1 MFRLNLKIA
10 LRNLW
15 KNKGFTLINV
25 GGLAIGMACCLMLLL
40 YVNYEWSFDKQ
51 YKNAD
56 KVYLAALNLKFN
68 GKLATTMA
76 VPNKLAKAGASEL
89 PGIKSAARMS
99 MNNGQKLYSRNQHS
113 FKFSGMNVDPD
124 FLKILDHK
132 FIYGDPNTALN
143 EPNNVLISQSTA
155 KKLFGDENPMGQLIK
170 YDNRVNLKV
179 SAVIADLPKNQ
190 SMQFDLLQPWAFFEQ
205 ENPSD
210 KENGWGAITCLTL
223 FQLKDNASLA
233 ATNAALKHFI
243 VDKEPDLKEMTYEP
257 FLFPLSKLHLY
268 DDFEGGKAVGGKID
282 QLRLFVFLAICVLFI
297 ACINYMNLS
306 TAKSEKRAREVGV
319 RKALGS
325 TRNTIMGQFLVESL
339 LLSFLAM
346 LIAFTLLEV
355 SLPYFNHLLDI
366 SIKIDYS
373 AYQFWGVL
381 LAMVLTTGVLAGSY
395 PAFYL
400 SSFIPVKVLKGFK
413 GSAGSLSIR
422 KTLVVIQFSL
432 SICMIISAIV
442 IYSQIQHL
450 KNKPLGFDQ
459 SALAQID
466 LEGEWT
472 KPEKLRT
479 FKSELERTGAIIATT
494 EYASSFTNSGSITGD
509 IQWPGKPKNDVSI
522 INYRSTGF
530 DFAKTTG
537 VKVLEGRDF
546 DPKFSADSSTSLLLN
561 QSAVKIM
568 GLKNPIGTIIHWGDN
583 PPLKVIGV
591 VQDYSNESL
600 ASKIQPTVYYFS
612 VRTSRVLLLK
622 LNPKQSL
629 STSIDKIKTISQ
641 RLNPA
646 YPIEVKMVSQG
657 MAEKLR
663 SERLLSALSN
673 IFGGFAIFI
682 SCLGL
687 LGLALYTAEQRSKEI
702 SIRKVLGANLSD
714 ILVLLNKDFMKLVII
729 SNVIAIPVAYILV
742 AKWLEK
748 YDYKISINPWPFL
761 LALLTSVI
769 IAILTVSLQTFKVAK
784 ANAVDA
790 LKYE

>member
-1 MFRLNLKIA
+1 MFKLNLKIA

-15 KNKGFTLINV
+15 KHKGFTLINV

-56 KVYLAALNLKFN
+56 KVYFAALNLKFN

-76 VPNKLAKAGASEL
+76 VPNKLANAVATEL
-89 PGIKSAARMS
+89 PGIKNAARIS
-99 MNNGQKLYSRNQHS
+99 MPGGSRLYSHDQNH
-113 FKFSGMNVDPD
+113 FKLEALSVDPA
-124 FLKILDHK
+124 FLKILDQK
-132 FIYGDPNTALN
+132 YIYGDPETALA
-143 EPNNVLISQSTA
+143 EPNNVLINASTA
-155 KKLFGDENPMGQLIK
+155 KKLFGDQNPLGQSIT
-170 YDNRVNLKV
+170 YDNKISLKV
-179 SAVIADLPKNQ
+179 SAVIEDLPKNQ
-190 SMQFDLLQPWAFFEQ
+190 SIQFDILQPWAFLEQ
-205 ENPSD
+205 ENPAE
-210 KENGWGAITCLTL
+210 KEYGWGAITCLTI
-223 FQLKDNASLA
+223 FQLKDNANLE
-233 ATNAALKHFI
+233 ATNTAIKNF
-243 VDKEPDLKEMTYEP
+243 VVNKEPDLKEMTYQI
-257 FLFPLSKLHLY
+257 FLFPLAKLHLY
-268 DDFEGGKAVGGKID
+268 DKFDNGESTGGKID
-282 QLRLFVFLAICVLFI
+282 QLKLFVFLAICVLLI

-325 TRNTIMGQFLVESL
+325 TRNTIMGQFMIESL
-339 LLSFLAM
+339 LLSVLAM
-346 LIAFTLLEV
+346 AIAFITLEV
-355 SLPYFNHLLDI
+355 SLPYFNNLLDI

-373 AYQFWGVL
+373 SYQFCGL
-381 LAMVLTTGVLAGSY
+381 LLSMVLITGLLAGSY

-413 GSAGSLSIR
+413 GSTGSLSIR
-422 KTLVVIQFSL
+422 KTLVVVQFSL

-459 SALAQID
+459 TALAQVD

-472 KPEKLRT
+472 KPGKLAL
-479 FKSELERTGAIIATT
+479 FKNELERSGAITAAT

-509 IQWPGKPKNDVSI
+509 ISWPGKPKNDVSI

-537 VKVLEGRDF
+537 VKIVAGRDF
-546 DPKFSADSSTSLLLN
+546 DPKFSADTATSLLLN
-561 QSAVKIM
+561 QTAVKTM
-568 GLKNPIGTIIHWGDN
+568 GLKDPVGTVIHWGDN
-583 PPLKVIGV
+583 PPLKVVGV

-600 ASKIQPTVYYFS
+600 ASKIQPTVYYYNIK
-612 VRTSRVLLLK
+612 TSKVLLLK
-622 LNPKQSL
+622 LNPAQSL
-629 STSIDKIKTISQ
+629 ATSVEAIKSVSS

-646 YPIEVKMVSQG
+646 YPVEVKMVSQG

-663 SERLLSALSN
+663 SERLLSVLSN
-673 IFGGFAIFI
+673 LFGGFAIFI

-714 ILVLLNKDFMKLVII
+714 ILILLNKDFMKLVVIA
-729 SNVIAIPVAYILV
+729 NLIAIPVAYILV

-761 LALLTSVI
+761 LALLTSI
-769 IAILTVSLQTFKVAK
+769 LIALITVSMQTFKVAK

>member
-56 KVYLAALNLKFN
+56 KVYFAALNLKFN

-76 VPNKLAKAGASEL
+76 VPNKLAKAGVSEL
-89 PGIKSAARMS
+89 PGIKSAARIS
-99 MNNGQKLYSRNQHS
+99 MNNGQKLYSHNEHN
-113 FKFSGMNVDPD
+113 FKLIGFNVDPE

-132 FIYGDPNTALN
+132 FIYGDPNTALS
-143 EPNNVLISQSTA
+143 EPNNVLINKSTA
-155 KKLFGDENPMGQLIK
+155 KKLFGDQNPIGQSIK
-170 YDNRVNLKV
+170 YDNRVSLKV
-179 SAVIADLPKNQ
+179 SAVIQDLPKNQ
-190 SMQFDLLQPWAFFEQ
+190 SMQYDILQPWAFLEQ
-205 ENPSD
+205 ENPSE

-223 FQLKDNASLA
+223 FQLKDNASLD

-243 VDKEPDLKEMTYEP
+243 VNKKPELKEMTYEP
-257 FLFPLSKLHLY
+257 FLFPLSKFHLY
-268 DDFEGGKAVGGKID
+268 DDFDNGKSVGGKID

-325 TRNTIMGQFLVESL
+325 TRNTIMGQFMVESL

-355 SLPYFNHLLDI
+355 SLPYFNNLLDI
-366 SIKIDYS
+366 SIKINYN
-373 AYQFWGVL
+373 AYQFWSVL
-381 LAMVLTTGVLAGSY
+381 LAMVLLTGLLAGSY

-413 GSAGSLSIR
+413 GSTGSLSIR
-422 KTLVVIQFSL
+422 KTLVVVQFSL

-459 SALAQID
+459 TALAQID

-472 KPEKLRT
+472 KPQKLQT
-479 FKSELERTGAIIATT
+479 FKNELERAGATIAAT
-494 EYASSFTNSGSITGD
+494 EYASSFTDGGSITGD

-530 DFAKTTG
+530 EFARTTG
-537 VKVLEGRDF
+537 VKILAGRDF
-546 DPKFSADSSTSLLLN
+546 DPKFSADTSTSLLLN
-561 QSAVKIM
+561 QTAVKIM
-568 GLKNPIGTIIHWGDN
+568 GLKNPVGTIIHWGDN
-583 PPLKVIGV
+583 PPLKVVGV

-600 ASKIQPTVYYFS
+600 ASKIQPTVYYYN
-612 VRTSRVLLLK
+612 VKTSRVLLLK

-629 STSIDKIKTISQ
+629 STSIEAIKSVSQ

-646 YPIEVKMVSQG
+646 YPIEVKLVSQG

-663 SERLLSALSN
+663 SEKLLSALSN

-714 ILVLLNKDFMKLVII
+714 ILILLNKDFMKLVII

-761 LALLTSVI
+761 LALLTSVV

>member
-1 MFRLNLKIA
+1 
-10 LRNLW
+10 
-15 KNKGFTLINV
+15 
-25 GGLAIGMACCLMLLL
+25 
-40 YVNYEWSFDKQ
+40 
-51 YKNAD
+51 
-56 KVYLAALNLKFN
+56 
-68 GKLATTMA
+68 MA
-76 VPNKLAKAGASEL
+76 VPNKLAKAGVSEL
-89 PGIKSAARMS
+89 PGIKSAARIS
-99 MNNGQKLYSRNQHS
+99 MNNGQKLYSHNRNN
-113 FKFSGMNVDPD
+113 FKLIGFNVDPD
-124 FLKILDHK
+124 FLKILEQK
-132 FIYGDPNTALN
+132 FIYGDPGTALS
-143 EPNNVLISQSTA
+143 EPNNVLISESTA
-155 KKLFGDENPMGQLIK
+155 KKLFGDQNPIGQSIK
-170 YDNRVNLKV
+170 YDNRVDLKV
-179 SAVIADLPKNQ
+179 SAVIQDLPKNQ
-190 SMQFDLLQPWAFFEQ
+190 SMQFDVLQPWAFFEQ
-205 ENPSD
+205 ENPSE
-210 KENGWGAITCLTL
+210 KENGWGAITCLTF
-223 FQLKDNASLA
+223 FQLKDNASLD

-243 VDKEPDLKEMTYEP
+243 VNKEPDLKEMTYEP
-257 FLFPLSKLHLY
+257 FLFPLSKFHLY
-268 DDFEGGKAVGGKID
+268 GDFDNGKSVGGKID

-325 TRNTIMGQFLVESL
+325 TRNTIMGQFMVESI

-355 SLPYFNHLLDI
+355 SLPYFNNLLDI
-366 SIKIDYS
+366 AIKINYN
-373 AYQFWGVL
+373 AYQFWGL
-381 LAMVLTTGVLAGSY
+381 LLVMVLVTGLLAGSY

-413 GSAGSLSIR
+413 GSTGSLSIR
-422 KTLVVIQFSL
+422 KILVVVQFSL

-459 SALAQID
+459 TALVQID

-472 KPEKLRT
+472 KPQKLQT
-479 FKSELERTGAIIATT
+479 FKNELQRAGATIAAT
-494 EYASSFTNSGSITGD
+494 EYAGSFTDGGSITSD

-537 VKVLEGRDF
+537 VKILAGRDF
-546 DPKFSADSSTSLLLN
+546 DPKFSADTATSLLLN
-561 QSAVKIM
+561 QTAVKIM
-568 GLKNPIGTIIHWGDN
+568 GLKNPVGTVIHWGDN
-583 PPLKVIGV
+583 PPLKVVGV

-600 ASKIQPTVYYFS
+600 ASKIQPTVYYYN
-612 VRTSRVLLLK
+612 VKTSRVLLLK

-629 STSIDKIKTISQ
+629 TNSIEAIKSVSQ

-646 YPIEVKMVSQG
+646 YPIEVELVSQG
-657 MAEKLR
+657 MAEKLK
-663 SERLLSALSN
+663 SERLLSVLSN

-748 YDYKISINPWPFL
+748 YDYKITINPWPFL

>member
-1 MFRLNLKIA
+1 MFKLNLKIA

-15 KNKGFTLINV
+15 KHKGFTLINV

-40 YVNYEWSFDKQ
+40 YVNYEWSFDKH
-51 YKNAD
+51 YKNGD
-56 KVYLAALNLKFN
+56 KVYFAALNLKFN

-76 VPNKLAKAGASEL
+76 VPNKLANAATTEL

-99 MNNGQKLYSRNQHS
+99 MPGGPKLYSHDQNH
-113 FKFSGMNVDPD
+113 FKLEALSVDPD

-132 FIYGDPNTALN
+132 FIYGNPETALA
-143 EPNNVLISQSTA
+143 EPNNVLINASTA
-155 KKLFGDENPMGQLIK
+155 KKLFGDQNPMGQSIT
-170 YDNRVNLKV
+170 YDNKKSLKV
-179 SAVIADLPKNQ
+179 TAVIEDLPKNQ
-190 SMQFDLLQPWAFFEQ
+190 TIRFDVLQPWAFLEQ
-205 ENPSD
+205 ENPAE
-210 KENGWGAITCLTL
+210 KEYGWGAITCLTL
-223 FQLKDNASLA
+223 FQLKDNANLE
-233 ATNAALKHFI
+233 ATNTAIKNF
-243 VDKEPDLKEMTYEP
+243 VVNKEPNLKEMTYQI
-257 FLFPLSKLHLY
+257 FLFPLAKYHLY
-268 DDFEGGKAVGGKID
+268 DNFNNGKSAGGKID
-282 QLRLFVFLAICVLFI
+282 QLRLFVFLAICVLLI

-325 TRNTIMGQFLVESL
+325 TRNTIMGQFMIESL
-339 LLSFLAM
+339 LLSVLAM
-346 LIAFTLLEV
+346 AIAFIILEV
-355 SLPYFNHLLDI
+355 SLPYFNNLLDI
-366 SIKIDYS
+366 SISIDYGS
-373 AYQFWGVL
+373 YQFCGLL
-381 LAMVLTTGVLAGSY
+381 LAIVLFTGLLAGSY

-413 GSAGSLSIR
+413 GSSGSLSIR
-422 KTLVVIQFSL
+422 KILVVVQFSL

-459 SALAQID
+459 TALAQID

-472 KPEKLRT
+472 KPEKLSL
-479 FKSELERTGAIIATT
+479 FKSELQRVGAITAAT
-494 EYASSFTNSGSITGD
+494 EYAGSFTRGGSITGD
-509 IQWPGKPKNDVSI
+509 ISWPGKPKNDVSI

-537 VKVLEGRDF
+537 VKIVAGRDF
-546 DPKFSADSSTSLLLN
+546 DPKFSADTATSLLLN
-561 QSAVKIM
+561 QTAVKTM
-568 GLKNPIGTIIHWGDN
+568 ELKNPVGTVIHWGDN
-583 PPLKVIGV
+583 PPLKVVGV

-600 ASKIQPTVYYFS
+600 ASKIQPTVYYYNIK
-612 VRTSRVLLLK
+612 TSQVLLLK
-622 LNPKQSL
+622 LNPAQSL
-629 STSIDKIKTISQ
+629 STSVEAIKSVSS

-646 YPIEVKMVSQG
+646 YPVEVKMVSQG

-663 SERLLSALSN
+663 SEKLLSVLSN
-673 IFGGFAIFI
+673 LFGGFAIFI

-714 ILVLLNKDFMKLVII
+714 ILILLNKDFMKLVVIA
-729 SNVIAIPVAYILV
+729 NLIAIPAAYILV

-748 YDYKISINPWPFL
+748 YDYKISINLWPFL
-761 LALLTSVI
+761 LALLTSVL
-769 IAILTVSLQTFKVAK
+769 IALITVSMQTFKVAK

>member
-1 MFRLNLKIA
+1 MFKLNLKIA

-15 KNKGFTLINV
+15 KHKGFTLINV

-40 YVNYEWSFDKQ
+40 YVNYEWSYDKQ

-56 KVYLAALNLKFN
+56 KVYFAALNLKFN

-76 VPNKLAKAGASEL
+76 VPNKLANAAAIEL
-89 PGIKSAARMS
+89 PGIKNAARIS
-99 MNNGQKLYSRNQHS
+99 MPGGSRLYSHDQNH
-113 FKFSGMNVDPD
+113 FKLEALSVDPA
-124 FLKILDHK
+124 FLKILDQK
-132 FIYGDPNTALN
+132 FIYGNPETALA
-143 EPNNVLISQSTA
+143 EPNNVLINASTA
-155 KKLFGDENPMGQLIK
+155 KKLFGNQNPLGQSIT
-170 YDNRVNLKV
+170 YDNKISLKV
-179 SAVIADLPKNQ
+179 SAVIEDLSKNQ
-190 SMQFDLLQPWAFFEQ
+190 SIQFDILQPWAFLEQ
-205 ENPSD
+205 ENPAE
-210 KENGWGAITCLTL
+210 KQYGWGAITCLTI
-223 FQLKDNASLA
+223 FQLKDNANLE
-233 ATNAALKHFI
+233 ATNAAIKNF
-243 VDKEPDLKEMTYEP
+243 VVNKEPDLKEMTYQI
-257 FLFPLSKLHLY
+257 FLFPFAKLHLY
-268 DDFEGGKAVGGKID
+268 NNFDNGKSAGGKID
-282 QLRLFVFLAICVLFI
+282 QLKLFVFLAICVLLI

-325 TRNTIMGQFLVESL
+325 TRNTIMGQFMIESL
-339 LLSFLAM
+339 LLSILAM
-346 LIAFTLLEV
+346 AIAFIILEV
-355 SLPYFNHLLDI
+355 SLPYFNNLLDI

-373 AYQFWGVL
+373 SYQFCGL
-381 LAMVLTTGVLAGSY
+381 LLSMVLITGLLAGSY

-413 GSAGSLSIR
+413 GSTGSLSIR
-422 KTLVVIQFSL
+422 KTLVVVQFSL

-459 SALAQID
+459 TALAQID
-466 LEGEWT
+466 LEGEWA
-472 KPEKLRT
+472 KPEKLT
-479 FKSELERTGAIIATT
+479 LFKTELQRAGAITAAT
-494 EYASSFTNSGSITGD
+494 EYAGSFTNSGSITSD
-509 IQWPGKPKNDVSI
+509 ISWPDKPKNDVSI

-530 DFAKTTG
+530 EFSKTTG
-537 VKVLEGRDF
+537 VKIVAGRDF
-546 DPKFSADSSTSLLLN
+546 DPKFSADTATSLLLN
-561 QSAVKIM
+561 QTAVKTM
-568 GLKNPIGTIIHWGDN
+568 GLKNPVGTVIHWGDN
-583 PPLKVIGV
+583 PPLKVVGV

-600 ASKIQPTVYYFS
+600 AQKIQPTVYYYNIK
-612 VRTSRVLLLK
+612 TSKVLLLK
-622 LNPKQSL
+622 LNPAQSL
-629 STSIDKIKTISQ
+629 STSVEAIKSVSS

-646 YPIEVKMVSQG
+646 YPVEVKMVSQG

-663 SERLLSALSN
+663 SEKLLSVLSN
-673 IFGGFAIFI
+673 LFGGFAIFI

-714 ILVLLNKDFMKLVII
+714 ILILLNKDFMKLVII
-729 SNVIAIPVAYILV
+729 ANLIAIPVAYILV

-761 LALLTSVI
+761 LALLTSVL
-769 IAILTVSLQTFKVAK
+769 IALITVSMQTFKVAK

>member
-1 MFRLNLKIA
+1 M
-10 LRNLW
+10 
-15 KNKGFTLINV
+15 
-25 GGLAIGMACCLMLLL
+25 
-40 YVNYEWSFDKQ
+40 
-51 YKNAD
+51 
-56 KVYLAALNLKFN
+56 
-68 GKLATTMA
+68 
-76 VPNKLAKAGASEL
+76 
-89 PGIKSAARMS
+89 
-99 MNNGQKLYSRNQHS
+99 
-113 FKFSGMNVDPD
+113 
-124 FLKILDHK
+124 
-132 FIYGDPNTALN
+132 
-143 EPNNVLISQSTA
+143 
-155 KKLFGDENPMGQLIK
+155 
-170 YDNRVNLKV
+170 
-179 SAVIADLPKNQ
+179 
-190 SMQFDLLQPWAFFEQ
+190 
-205 ENPSD
+205 
-210 KENGWGAITCLTL
+210 
-223 FQLKDNASLA
+223 
-233 ATNAALKHFI
+233 
-243 VDKEPDLKEMTYEP
+243 
-257 FLFPLSKLHLY
+257 
-268 DDFEGGKAVGGKID
+268 
-282 QLRLFVFLAICVLFI
+282 
-297 ACINYMNLS
+297 
-306 TAKSEKRAREVGV
+306 
-319 RKALGS
+319 
-325 TRNTIMGQFLVESL
+325 VESI

-355 SLPYFNHLLDI
+355 SLPYFNSLLNV
-366 SIKIDYS
+366 SIKIDYN
-373 AYQFWGVL
+373 AYQFWSVL
-381 LAMVLTTGVLAGSY
+381 LAMVLVTGLLAGSY

-413 GSAGSLSIR
+413 GSTGSLSIR
-422 KTLVVIQFSL
+422 KTLVVVQFSL
-432 SICMIISAIV
+432 SVCMIISAIV

-459 SALAQID
+459 TALVQID

-472 KPEKLRT
+472 KPQKLQT
-479 FKSELERTGAIIATT
+479 FKNELEREGATIATT
-494 EYASSFTNSGSITGD
+494 EYASSFTDGGSITSD

-537 VKVLEGRDF
+537 VKILAGRDF
-546 DPKFSADSSTSLLLN
+546 DPKFSADTATSLLLN
-561 QSAVKIM
+561 QTAVKIM
-568 GLKNPIGTIIHWGDN
+568 GLKNPVGTIIHWGDN
-583 PPLKVIGV
+583 PPLKVVGV

-600 ASKIQPTVYYFS
+600 ASKIQPTVYYYN
-612 VRTSRVLLLK
+612 VKTSRVLLLK

-629 STSIDKIKTISQ
+629 SNSIEAIKSVGQ

-646 YPIEVKMVSQG
+646 YPIEVKLVSQG
-657 MAEKLR
+657 MAEKLK
-663 SERLLSALSN
+663 SEKLLSVLSN

-748 YDYKISINPWPFL
+748 YDYKITINPWPFL

>member
-1 MFRLNLKIA
+1 MFKLNLKIA

-15 KNKGFTLINV
+15 KHKGFTLINV

-40 YVNYEWSFDKQ
+40 YVNYEWSYDKQ

-56 KVYLAALNLKFN
+56 KVYFAALNLKFN

-76 VPNKLAKAGASEL
+76 VPNKLANAAAIEL
-89 PGIKSAARMS
+89 PGIKNAARIS
-99 MNNGQKLYSRNQHS
+99 MPGGSRLYSHDQNH
-113 FKFSGMNVDPD
+113 FKLEALSVDPA
-124 FLKILDHK
+124 FLKILDQK
-132 FIYGDPNTALN
+132 FIYGNPETALA
-143 EPNNVLISQSTA
+143 EPNNVLINASTA
-155 KKLFGDENPMGQLIK
+155 KKLFGNQNPLGQSIT
-170 YDNRVNLKV
+170 YDNKISLKV
-179 SAVIADLPKNQ
+179 SAVIEDLSKNQ
-190 SMQFDLLQPWAFFEQ
+190 SIQFDILQPWAFLEQ
-205 ENPSD
+205 ENPAE
-210 KENGWGAITCLTL
+210 KQYGWGAITCLTI
-223 FQLKDNASLA
+223 FQLKDNANLE
-233 ATNAALKHFI
+233 ATNAAIKNF
-243 VDKEPDLKEMTYEP
+243 VVNKEPDLKEMTYQI
-257 FLFPLSKLHLY
+257 FLFPFAKLHLY
-268 DDFEGGKAVGGKID
+268 NNFDNGKSAGGKID
-282 QLRLFVFLAICVLFI
+282 QLKLFVFLAICVLLI

-325 TRNTIMGQFLVESL
+325 TRNTIMGQFMIESL
-339 LLSFLAM
+339 LLSILAM
-346 LIAFTLLEV
+346 AIAFIILEV
-355 SLPYFNHLLDI
+355 SLPYFNNLLDI

-373 AYQFWGVL
+373 SYQFCGL
-381 LAMVLTTGVLAGSY
+381 LLSMVLITGLLAGSY

-413 GSAGSLSIR
+413 GSTGSLSIR
-422 KTLVVIQFSL
+422 KTLVVVQFSL

-459 SALAQID
+459 TALAQID
-466 LEGEWT
+466 LEGEWA
-472 KPEKLRT
+472 KPEKLT
-479 FKSELERTGAIIATT
+479 LFKTELQRAGAITAAT
-494 EYASSFTNSGSITGD
+494 EYAGSFTNSGSITSD
-509 IQWPGKPKNDVSI
+509 ISWPDKPKNDVSI

-530 DFAKTTG
+530 EFSKTTG
-537 VKVLEGRDF
+537 VKIVAGRDF
-546 DPKFSADSSTSLLLN
+546 DPKFSADTATSLLLN
-561 QSAVKIM
+561 QTAVKTM
-568 GLKNPIGTIIHWGDN
+568 GLKNPVGTVIHWGDN
-583 PPLKVIGV
+583 PPLKVVGV

-600 ASKIQPTVYYFS
+600 AQKIQPTVYYYNIK
-612 VRTSRVLLLK
+612 TSKVLLLK
-622 LNPKQSL
+622 LNPAQSL
-629 STSIDKIKTISQ
+629 STSIEAIKSVSS

-646 YPIEVKMVSQG
+646 YPVEVKMVSQG

-663 SERLLSALSN
+663 SEKLLSVLSN
-673 IFGGFAIFI
+673 LFGGFAIFI

-714 ILVLLNKDFMKLVII
+714 ILILLNKDFMKLVII
-729 SNVIAIPVAYILV
+729 ANLIAIPVAYILV

-761 LALLTSVI
+761 LALLTSVL
-769 IAILTVSLQTFKVAK
+769 IALITVSMQTFKVAK